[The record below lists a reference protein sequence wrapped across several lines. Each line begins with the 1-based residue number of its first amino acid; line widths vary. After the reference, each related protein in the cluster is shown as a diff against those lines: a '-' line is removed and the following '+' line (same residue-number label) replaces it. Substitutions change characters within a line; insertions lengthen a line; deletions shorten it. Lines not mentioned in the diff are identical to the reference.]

1 MNVIV
6 LSRTAAEGYTHPA
19 PWAQIA
25 IADSGREPLP
35 ESRCPRLRDRLHLE
49 FMDVT
54 PEDFRRNPAFE
65 RFRPFMFDARQA
77 GQIIAF
83 LDRHPTAELDW
94 VVNCEAGVSRSAA
107 VANFVLEYFNS
118 AQKRFLPPHYQA
130 NPYVSELLR
139 EMAAQTY

>member
-6 LSRTAAEGYTHPA
+6 LSRAAAEGHTHPA

-25 IADSGREPLP
+25 IADPGRAPLP
-35 ESRCPRLRDRLHLE
+35 ESRCPRLRGRLHLE

-65 RFRPFMFDARQA
+65 RFRPFLFDADQV

-83 LDRHPTAELDW
+83 LNKHKMAGLDW

-118 AQKRFLPPHYQA
+118 AQKRFAPLRYQP
-130 NPYVSELLR
+130 NPYVFARLIDS
-139 EMAAQTY
+139 

>member
-6 LSRTAAEGYTHPA
+6 LPRLAAECHTQA
-19 PWAQIA
+19 TPWAHIA
-25 IADSGREPLP
+25 IADPGRAPLP
-35 ESRCPRLRDRLHLE
+35 ESRCPRLRDRLDLH

-54 PEDFRRNPAFE
+54 PEDFQRNPAFE
-65 RFRPFMFDARQA
+65 RFRPFLFDTHQV

-107 VANFVLEYFNS
+107 VANFVLEYFSS
-118 AQKRFLPPHYQA
+118 AQKRFAPLRYQP
-130 NPYVSELLR
+130 NPYVFARLIDSYFL
-139 EMAAQTY
+139 